1 MILWDFLSAFGRQ
14 VTSIPK
20 SIQNRKTENPYV
32 KYLRTN
38 NLNMTYGQQFRSRHM
53 KILRHI
59 RDLKQFA
66 KNYWFIVIPLH
77 GVLTV
82 AYVSLFYLTS
92 RKTLNALKWLN
103 IDMHQSEDV
112 QKAQLKY
119 IPKVSKKTLEEI
131 AITLILLKLSAPIR
145 ITSTIIGSKYLVNF
159 LKRQQ
164 LIKCVMLREINNI
177 NKTSKE

>member
-1 MILWDFLSAFGRQ
+1 
-14 VTSIPK
+14 
-20 SIQNRKTENPYV
+20 
-32 KYLRTN
+32 
-38 NLNMTYGQQFRSRHM
+38 
-53 KILRHI
+53 
-59 RDLKQFA
+59 
-66 KNYWFIVIPLH
+66 
-77 GVLTV
+77 
-82 AYVSLFYLTS
+82 
-92 RKTLNALKWLN
+92 
-103 IDMHQSEDV
+103 MHQSEDV